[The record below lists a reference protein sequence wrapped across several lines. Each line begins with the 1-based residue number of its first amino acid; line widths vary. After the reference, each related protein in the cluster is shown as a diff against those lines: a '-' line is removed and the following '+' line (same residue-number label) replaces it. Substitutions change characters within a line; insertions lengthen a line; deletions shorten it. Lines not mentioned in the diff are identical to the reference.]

1 MIIRLKC
8 DAGAK
13 YNFESTRMEEFWT
26 THFTVHP
33 KAFHR
38 PSFSYSSMQGCFLKS
53 HYIKNKTARVTCMV
67 LTELSNLQLLRLS
80 KQNSIVSPIKPIR
93 SEQLVFAETF
103 DLQK

>member
-1 MIIRLKC
+1 
-8 DAGAK
+8 
-13 YNFESTRMEEFWT
+13 
-26 THFTVHP
+26 
-33 KAFHR
+33 
-38 PSFSYSSMQGCFLKS
+38 
-53 HYIKNKTARVTCMV
+53 MV